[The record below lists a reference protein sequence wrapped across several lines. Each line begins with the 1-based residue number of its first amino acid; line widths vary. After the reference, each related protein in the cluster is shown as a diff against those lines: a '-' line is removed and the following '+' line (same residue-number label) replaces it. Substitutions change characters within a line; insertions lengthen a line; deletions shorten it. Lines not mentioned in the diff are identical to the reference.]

1 MVVMPYSVAV
11 DTSNTWSGVGVSS
24 FASGFSRYSV
34 GDGDFKTVFAEH
46 AEALG
51 VLTQTS
57 PGTRSMR
64 TFTGASGVH
73 AHAFDKGNEMHVK
86 LNVTEGQIP
95 VLIQFVSYDAC
106 VADAVEGVAVAT
118 GVFVAATPE
127 TCASATNDAVRII
140 ATGITPGSIDST
152 GKVVTAE
159 WTNVVHGGAPA
170 SASCPTGATTHDLA
184 VALFT
189 FYDAASTPPAYS
201 FPKTAVPTSS
211 DSDSSYAKKKR
222 RKLLFAGAGD
232 LAGAGADRRVAPR
245 SSSGLRKLK
254 SSSGG
259 RKLKSTETRAKSAS
273 RSLLETYTWPA
284 QSTWCELWRADEVC
298 NGNAV
303 DSAEKCPTGPPY
315 NCVWENASCKSQP
328 ADMEGFGSYKNGVVN
343 ETSFLRTLE
352 ASLGGLN
359 CSAAGC
365 GDNSGCVTVNASHC
379 KPSIAGT
386 RQVMTNTSANDAITA
401 YAVAHVMHDVC
412 RVDAPGED
420 PDACNAIQGCVYQ
433 GYCSGEQN
441 NHQSCGQRNSSSCET
456 QNCAWGWNA
465 SLSANVCTGTGV
477 GTNGDCADNNSS
489 ESCLANTCSF
499 YGCTVNDDYSR
510 VQIATA
516 CGAAYEDD
524 YIAMS
529 NDRADWTQVAA
540 KANGTY
546 SSGSSEVNALC
557 GAWVLVSLC
566 ETAHA
571 AGANAAETCPPA
583 ALAGIC
589 SFNSTDGVCDAGVD
603 VQGQWDTSMVVPV
616 LQVINGYG
624 CEASV
629 NCDDPGCFL
638 DGNGDCLVTPATA
651 KQAVEQANGNA
662 VHATWAYQVPLTTDG
677 YCGSL
682 SNNQTACDTHPACV
696 HDGTAVCSMKPGF
709 DHWIVGDA
717 CVAASGM
724 TGPLD
729 LLASYSGYQS
739 FENLA
744 LAMNSSTAIAPSP
757 SPSLLETY
765 TWPAQSTWCE
775 LWRADEVCNGNAV
788 DSAEKCPTGP
798 PYNCVWENASCKSQP
813 ADMEGFGSYKNGVVN
828 ETSFLR
834 TLEASLGGLNCSAAG
849 CGDNSGCVTVNAS
862 HCKPSIAG
870 TRQVM
875 TNTSANDAITAYAV
889 AHVMHDVCRVDAP
902 GEDPDACNAIQGC
915 VYQGY
920 CSGEQNNHQSCGQRN
935 SSSCETQNCAWGW
948 NASLSANVCTGTGVG
963 TNGDCADNNSSESC
977 LANTCSFYGCTVND
991 DYSRVQIATACGAAY
1006 EDDYIAMSN
1015 DRADWTQVAA
1025 KANGTYS
1032 SGSSEVN
1039 ALCGAWVLVS
1049 LCETAHAAGAN
1060 AAETCPPAAL
1070 AGICSFNSTDGV
1082 CDAGVDVQGQW
1093 DTSMVVPVLQVING
1107 YGCEASVNCDDPGC
1121 FLDGNGDCLVT
1132 PATAKQAVEQANG
1145 NAVHA
1150 TWAYQV
1156 PLTTDGY
1163 CGSLSNNQTACDTH
1177 PACVHDGTAVCS
1189 MKPGFDHWIVGD
1201 ACVAAS
1207 GMTGPLDLLASY
1219 SGYQSFEN
1227 LALAMNSS
1235 TAIAPSPSPSP
1246 SPSTGETGCYA
1257 LSTDT
1262 TPIAGCTCH
1271 ETCAK
1276 CGYFNWP
1283 NTDDDC
1289 VTCADPSV
1297 TVTAVYGYGT
1307 GHCTPYTGIPARA
1320 GADVAGSPC
1329 YHVIG
1334 SDDPASKQ
1342 RRGTV
1347 RFFCDETGGLTQLKW
1362 FATGSPNP
1370 GCDMS
1375 VPPDELTYG
1384 AHSIN
1389 SRHDLAACDDASEYD
1404 VALGRRFPKI
1414 EASCGGFDLAAFY
1427 SRTDG
1432 KVGPFA
1438 STYRYRIPVAQRTE
1452 SAPWGC
1458 DTAGCVKARQLG
1470 YAV

>member
-24 FASGFSRYSV
+24 FASGFSIYSV

-201 FPKTAVPTSS
+201 FPKTAAPISS
-211 DSDSSYAKKKR
+211 YSDSSYAKKKR

-386 RQVMTNTSANDAITA
+386 RQVMTNTSANDAITV

-420 PDACNAIQGCVYQ
+420 LDACNAIQGCVYQ

-524 YIAMS
+524 YIATS
-529 NDRADWTQVAA
+529 NNRADWTQVAA
-540 KANGTY
+540 RANGAY

-566 ETAHA
+566 EAAHA

-677 YCGSL
+677 YCGLL

-724 TGPLD
+724 TGLLD

-757 SPSLLETY
+757 SL
-765 TWPAQSTWCE
+765 
-775 LWRADEVCNGNAV
+775 
-788 DSAEKCPTGP
+788 
-798 PYNCVWENASCKSQP
+798 
-813 ADMEGFGSYKNGVVN
+813 
-828 ETSFLR
+828 
-834 TLEASLGGLNCSAAG
+834 
-849 CGDNSGCVTVNAS
+849 
-862 HCKPSIAG
+862 
-870 TRQVM
+870 
-875 TNTSANDAITAYAV
+875 
-889 AHVMHDVCRVDAP
+889 
-902 GEDPDACNAIQGC
+902 
-915 VYQGY
+915 
-920 CSGEQNNHQSCGQRN
+920 
-935 SSSCETQNCAWGW
+935 
-948 NASLSANVCTGTGVG
+948 
-963 TNGDCADNNSSESC
+963 
-977 LANTCSFYGCTVND
+977 
-991 DYSRVQIATACGAAY
+991 
-1006 EDDYIAMSN
+1006 
-1015 DRADWTQVAA
+1015 
-1025 KANGTYS
+1025 
-1032 SGSSEVN
+1032 
-1039 ALCGAWVLVS
+1039 
-1049 LCETAHAAGAN
+1049 
-1060 AAETCPPAAL
+1060 
-1070 AGICSFNSTDGV
+1070 
-1082 CDAGVDVQGQW
+1082 
-1093 DTSMVVPVLQVING
+1093 
-1107 YGCEASVNCDDPGC
+1107 
-1121 FLDGNGDCLVT
+1121 
-1132 PATAKQAVEQANG
+1132 
-1145 NAVHA
+1145 
-1150 TWAYQV
+1150 
-1156 PLTTDGY
+1156 
-1163 CGSLSNNQTACDTH
+1163 
-1177 PACVHDGTAVCS
+1177 
-1189 MKPGFDHWIVGD
+1189 
-1201 ACVAAS
+1201 
-1207 GMTGPLDLLASY
+1207 
-1219 SGYQSFEN
+1219 
-1227 LALAMNSS
+1227 
-1235 TAIAPSPSPSP
+1235 SP

-1297 TVTAVYGYGT
+1297 TVTAVYGDGT
-1307 GHCTPYTGIPARA
+1307 GYCTPYTGIPPRA

-1347 RFFCDETGGLTQLKW
+1347 RFFCDKTGGLTQLKW

-1458 DTAGCVKARQLG
+1458 GTAGCVKARQLG